1 MSVIRNI
8 LSITVLVCLAAAGP
22 GAAERPRAPLSP
34 QLAVDRAPVETRDVD
49 LVFCLDVSGSMKP
62 LLDEVRA
69 RLWEV
74 VNEFSGMTPSPE
86 LRIGLM
92 VYGSGKTERETGR
105 IVIQHDLTADLDDV
119 YSTLMSLE
127 TSGGEEYVGWAIHR
141 ALEEFSWSDDG
152 DALRILL
159 IAGNEEADQAS
170 EHYDFRNEARRAFDE
185 GVTIH
190 ALYAGTRDK
199 AVKHRWPEIADW
211 SRGTYAPVKPSPNVV
226 NLETPLDAPLT
237 TLNQRYNATFVPVGS
252 VGADA
257 LTRVQAQDEAAESLG
272 AQSLGSRIATKAGGL
287 LGTASWDLVDAAS
300 APGFDLATIDPA
312 DLPEEMRYMSY
323 GELFDLL
330 EAKRAEREA
339 IKVQI
344 LEADAER
351 REFIRKR
358 SSRNGQPGVVDAMR
372 EAVRS
377 DAESRGFTA
386 GRAR

>member
-1 MSVIRNI
+1 MSVIRSI

-22 GAAERPRAPLSP
+22 GAAERPRAPLSL
-34 QLAVDRAPVETRDVD
+34 QQEVDRAPTETRDVD

-74 VNEFSGMTPSPE
+74 VNEFAGMTPTPE

-92 VYGSGKTERETGR
+92 VYGSKAGPETGR

-127 TSGGEEYVGWAIHR
+127 TSGGAEYVGWAIHR
-141 ALEEFSWSDDG
+141 ALEELSWSDDG
-152 DALRILL
+152 DALRILM
-159 IAGNEEADQAS
+159 IAGNEEADQAL
-170 EHYDFRNEARRAFDE
+170 EHYDFRDEASRAFDQ

-190 ALYAGTRDK
+190 ALYAGTQDK

-252 VGADA
+252 AGADA
-257 LTRVQAQDEAAESLG
+257 LTRIQAQDEAAGSLG

-287 LGTASWDLVDAAS
+287 LGAASWDLVDAAS
-300 APGFDLATIDPA
+300 VPGFDLSTVDAA
-312 DLPEEMRYMSY
+312 DLPEEMRYLPY
-323 GELFDLL
+323 GELLDLL
-330 EAKRAEREA
+330 ETKRAEREA

-377 DAESRGFTA
+377 DAESSGFTA
-386 GRAR
+386 GRAK